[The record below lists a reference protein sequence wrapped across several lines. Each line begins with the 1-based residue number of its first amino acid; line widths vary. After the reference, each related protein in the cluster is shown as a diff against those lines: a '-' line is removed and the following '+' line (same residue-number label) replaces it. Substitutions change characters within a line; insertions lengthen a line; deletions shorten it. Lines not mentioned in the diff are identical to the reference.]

1 MNLNADQFAE
11 LLAGFARTHNAII
24 EAVERAQP
32 GFKNTHAI
40 PVLNVAANIRAA
52 APRMIDLPSRI
63 LLRMQGRAAVDI
75 AAIKQDLARLTG
87 DPSAA
92 PAPSAAPP
100 AAAAPSAPATPTPS
114 AGGPDLD
121 FIKS

>member
-1 MNLNADQFAE
+1 MDLNADQFAE
-11 LLAGFARTHNAII
+11 LLAGIARAHNAII
-24 EAVERAQP
+24 EAVERAEP

-52 APRMIDLPSRI
+52 EPRMIDLPSRI
-63 LLRMQGRAAVDI
+63 LLRMQGRAAIDI
-75 AAIKQDLARLTG
+75 AAIKHDLARLTG

-100 AAAAPSAPATPTPS
+100 AAVPSAPAIPAPS